1 MNSLISHYSD
11 CYGGVVNQ
19 LIMAVWGFPL
29 YYGAGVWWVEKSLHI
44 TGLHHCGLPVDNPF
58 CWLYSSHNRI
68 LVPSHFCL
76 ISIVLH
82 VHRYHFWL
90 AIFLVH
96 EKTLTEGYI
105 DLQYWFTT
113 FLVQIKSFTSIRK
126 FLDSNIKDHKK
137 QDLTAR
143 HKGTTLVAT

>member
-1 MNSLISHYSD
+1 
-11 CYGGVVNQ
+11 
-19 LIMAVWGFPL
+19 MAVWGFPL

-44 TGLHHCGLPVDNPF
+44 TSLHHCGLWIILFVGCIPATIGFWFPPTFASLALF
-58 CWLYSSHNRI
+58 C
-68 LVPSHFCL
+68 
-76 ISIVLH
+76 H
-82 VHRYHFWL
+82 VQRYHFWL

-126 FLDSNIKDHKK
+126 FLDKDHTI

-143 HKGTTLVAT
+143 HKARYDISSHLNMVDILGHNYGQVFLRLLNC